1 MIVRRIAAIGAVAT
15 AMTLSLAAPAGAWEQ
30 EFGASAQFV
39 RAVAGPGAA
48 TVQFTYTCNS
58 DVSPANHLFVAL
70 KQGALVD
77 TEEHSSSGFADSFYS
92 TNWKSDAG
100 PNALTCDGVQ
110 HLKTVVLKTDAFWV
124 ANGGA
129 GKPLHAGQALVQ
141 ICLFA
146 NMVGDPE
153 DPNGTADIAF
163 DYTMQNVIAGKGHH

>member
-1 MIVRRIAAIGAVAT
+1 MILRRLAAIAVVAAGITAAT
-15 AMTLSLAAPAGAWEQ
+15 VVPAGAWEQ

-77 TEEHSSSGFADSFYS
+77 TEEHSTSQYADSFYD

-100 PNALTCDGVQ
+100 PNALLCDGVQ
-110 HLKTVVLKTDAFWV
+110 HLKTVVLKTDSFWA

-129 GKPLHAGQALVQ
+129 AKPLHAGQALVQ

-153 DPNGTADIAF
+153 DPNGTSDIAF
-163 DYTMQNVIAGKGHH
+163 DYTMQHVVAGR